1 MVALSFTWEYYK
13 LGQHRD
19 ILVTA
24 ALPYA
29 NAPLHIGHIVEYTQT
44 DVWARFQRMRGHRC
58 LFVCASDAHGT
69 PTMLRAEAAGVSPE
83 TLLAQVAASH
93 REDFSRFRI
102 SVDNYITTHTDVNR
116 EMAEELYRRLLEVG
130 HIRRHT
136 IKQAYDEQKQM
147 FLPDR
152 YVRGECPECQT
163 PDQYGDSCENCSATY
178 TPLDLINPVS
188 VVSGTT
194 PSVRESEHIFFQL
207 GNFEEELR
215 SWVPQHVDE
224 ALARKLEEWFK
235 VGLRDWDISRDS
247 PYFGFEIPGETGKY
261 FYVWFDALIG
271 YMGSFLDLCRRSEHS
286 FEEFWDA
293 ESTTELYHFIGKDIV
308 YFHTLFWPAV
318 LSGAGYRKPSGVF
331 AHGFL
336 TVGGVKMSK
345 SRGTFIMASTFA
357 RHLEPD
363 CLRYYLSAKLG
374 PTPDDLDLNM
384 DDFIARVN
392 SDLVGKL
399 INIGSRCAGFVHR
412 QNAGVLADTLP
423 DDALFSEFAAAGD
436 EIAIDYEG
444 RNYSRAIRRIMR
456 LADKANQY
464 IDDEKPWLKA
474 KEKTQAGEVLGITTL
489 GLNLFRTLIIYLK
502 PVIPSVA
509 ERAEAF
515 LTVDPLAWD
524 DAQSPL
530 LGHTIKRFE
539 SLLERIDPKE
549 VEAMIEESQGT
560 DNAAAVSDKEKQ
572 EQIDF
577 DYFSKIDLRVAR
589 VLEASYVE
597 GADKLLKL
605 RIDLG
610 DSERE
615 IFSGIRSA
623 YKPEDLEGRLVVT
636 VDNLKPRKMRF
647 GVSEGM
653 VLAGGSGGEE
663 IFLVS
668 VDSGAMPGMKVT

>member
-1 MVALSFTWEYYK
+1 
-13 LGQHRD
+13 
-19 ILVTA
+19 
-24 ALPYA
+24 
-29 NAPLHIGHIVEYTQT
+29 
-44 DVWARFQRMRGHRC
+44 
-58 LFVCASDAHGT
+58 
-69 PTMLRAEAAGVSPE
+69 MLRADAAGISPE
-83 TLLAQVAASH
+83 TLLEEVAASH
-93 REDFSRFRI
+93 QEDFYRFRI
-102 SVDNYITTHTDVNR
+102 SVDNYVTTHTDANQ
-116 EMAEELYRRLLEVG
+116 EMAEELYRRLLKAG
-130 HIRRHT
+130 HIRRNT
-136 IKQAYDEQKQM
+136 IKQAYDQQKQM

-152 YVRGECPECQT
+152 YVRGKCPECQA

-194 PSVRESEHIFFQL
+194 PSVQESEHIFFKL
-207 GNFEEELR
+207 GDFEEELR

-224 ALARKLEEWFK
+224 ALARKLEEWFEM
-235 VGLRDWDISRDS
+235 GLRDWDISRDS
-247 PYFGFEIPGETGKY
+247 PYFGFEIPGEIGKY

-271 YMGSFLDLCRRSEHS
+271 YMGSFLDLCRRSNLS
-286 FEEFWDA
+286 FGEFWNP
-293 ESTTELYHFIGKDIV
+293 ESTAELYHFIGKDIV

-336 TVGGVKMSK
+336 TVDGLKMSK

-357 RHLEPD
+357 KYLEPD

-374 PTPDDLDLNM
+374 PTADDLDLNM

-412 QNAGVLADTLP
+412 QNAGALADQLP
-423 DDALFSEFAAAGD
+423 NDELFYEFAAAGN
-436 EIAIDYEG
+436 EISLDYEE
-444 RNYSRAIRRIMR
+444 RNYSRAIRRIMS

-474 KEKTQAGEVLGITTL
+474 KEKSQADKVLGITTL
-489 GLNLFRTLIIYLK
+489 GINLFRTLVIYLK
-502 PVIPSVA
+502 PVIPGIA

-515 LTVDPLAWD
+515 LAIDPLVWD
-524 DAQSPL
+524 DSQSPL

-549 VEAMIEESQGT
+549 VEAMIEESQSIDDATATNSKG
-560 DNAAAVSDKEKQ
+560 EQ

-589 VLEASYVE
+589 VLEASYVD

-610 DSERE
+610 DNKRQ

-623 YKPEDLEGRLVVT
+623 YSPEDLKGRLVVT

-647 GVSEGM
+647 GISEGM
-653 VLAGGSGGEE
+653 ILAGGPGGEE
-663 IFLVS
+663 IFLLS
-668 VDSGAMPGMKVT
+668 IDSGAVPGMKVT

>member
-1 MVALSFTWEYYK
+1 MVQY
-13 LGQHRD
+13 RD
-19 ILVTA
+19 ILLTA

-69 PTMLRAEAAGVSPE
+69 PTMLRADAAGISPE
-83 TLLAQVAASH
+83 TLLEEVAASH
-93 REDFSRFRI
+93 QEDFYRFRI
-102 SVDNYITTHTDVNR
+102 SVDNYVTTHTDANQ
-116 EMAEELYRRLLEVG
+116 EMAEELYRRLLKAG
-130 HIRRHT
+130 HIRRNT
-136 IKQAYDEQKQM
+136 IKQAYDQQKQM

-152 YVRGECPECQT
+152 YVRGKCPECQA

-194 PSVRESEHIFFQL
+194 PSVQESEHIFFKL
-207 GNFEEELR
+207 GDFEEELR

-224 ALARKLEEWFK
+224 ALARKLEEWFEM
-235 VGLRDWDISRDS
+235 GLRDWDISRDS
-247 PYFGFEIPGETGKY
+247 PYFGFEIPGEIGKY

-271 YMGSFLDLCRRSEHS
+271 YMGSFLDLCRRSNLS
-286 FEEFWDA
+286 FGEFWNP
-293 ESTTELYHFIGKDIV
+293 ESTAELYHFIGKDIV

-336 TVGGVKMSK
+336 TVDGLKMSK

-357 RHLEPD
+357 KYLEPD

-374 PTPDDLDLNM
+374 PTADDLDLNM

-412 QNAGVLADTLP
+412 QNAGALADQLP
-423 DDALFSEFAAAGD
+423 NDELFYEFAAAGN
-436 EIAIDYEG
+436 EISLDYEE
-444 RNYSRAIRRIMR
+444 RNYSRAIRRIMS

-474 KEKTQAGEVLGITTL
+474 KEKSQADKVLGITTL
-489 GLNLFRTLIIYLK
+489 GINLFRTLVIYLK
-502 PVIPSVA
+502 PVIPGIA

-515 LTVDPLAWD
+515 LAIDPLVWD
-524 DAQSPL
+524 DSQSPL

-549 VEAMIEESQGT
+549 VEAMIEESQSIDDATATNSKG
-560 DNAAAVSDKEKQ
+560 EQ

-589 VLEASYVE
+589 VLEASYVD

-610 DSERE
+610 DNKRQ

-623 YKPEDLEGRLVVT
+623 YSPEDLKGRLVVT

-647 GVSEGM
+647 GISEGM
-653 VLAGGSGGEE
+653 ILAGGPGGEE
-663 IFLVS
+663 IFLLS
-668 VDSGAMPGMKVT
+668 IDSGAVPGMKVT